1 MDSQLPDWDF
11 IQNLMAN
18 EAALGAFNAEPIPD
32 EVQNLLNDI
41 KQQGF
46 IACIKDD
53 AVFLL
58 GREECKEKGIPFK
71 HQIYKDA
78 GFTRASA

>member
-18 EAALGAFNAEPIPD
+18 ETVLGAFSTEPIPV
-32 EVQNLLNDI
+32 EVQNILDNI
-41 KQQGF
+41 KQQGL

-53 AVFLL
+53 AVFFL
-58 GREECKEKGIPFK
+58 GQEECAELGIPFK
-71 HQIYKDA
+71 HQIYMDHVSQ
-78 GFTRASA
+78 AS